1 MVSLHTRSRLLVCV
15 LSLVLGVAWGSPA
28 NAQGLSGADLPGG
41 SFLGSVPGL
50 GSFDVGG
57 MRLTPNVR
65 VGFQWMGLNFN
76 LPTLDALQFGPTG
89 AAPIDIQLKDARV
102 WVGSVGL
109 EAQLSPALS
118 LFVNAEANA
127 KRTASAVTSDDPL
140 RAVPLLLPAEPNR
153 WDASQLEWWA
163 VEGGVAYSIM
173 NDVALLGGLR
183 RDHLSFGLDNPRDAF
198 GNPVN
203 LGFSIPGI
211 ILANRT
217 AAADFQLK
225 LLVPYLGL
233 RFTGDNYRG
242 SLSWSPFANA
252 AVKVPDHFIRNLSV
266 LPLSLFTFS
275 EALEWKYSMFRTGTQ
290 FEGAL
295 DYDLRLSS
303 NFSIKAWAKG
313 TWLRVR
319 GKGNLDELAKV
330 FVSVLGTPV
339 LFDSISGGNSATAT
353 LTTYRLAMG
362 LGAELNF

>member
-15 LSLVLGVAWGSPA
+15 LSFVMVLAWGPPA

-41 SFLGSVPGL
+41 SFLASVPGL
-50 GSFDVGG
+50 GSFDVRG

-76 LPTLDALQFGPTG
+76 LPTLDALQIGFTG

-127 KRTASAVTSDDPL
+127 KRTASAVTSEDPL
-140 RAVPLLLPAEPNR
+140 GNLTGLVPNR
-153 WDASQLEWWA
+153 WDASHLEWWA
-163 VEGGVAYSIM
+163 VEGGVAYNIM
-173 NDVALLGGLR
+173 NDVAVFAGLR

-198 GNPVN
+198 GNPIN
-203 LGFSIPGI
+203 SSISVPGI
-211 ILANRT
+211 VLITET

-225 LLVPYLGL
+225 LWVPYLGL
-233 RFTGDNYRG
+233 RFVGANYRG

-252 AVKVPDHFIRNLSV
+252 AVKVPDHFIDNIFVFPAPGVTVSTG
-266 LPLSLFTFS
+266 F
-275 EALEWKYSMFRTGTQ
+275 EWKYSMFRTGTQ
-290 FEGAL
+290 FAGDF
-295 DYDLRLSS
+295 DYDLRLTS
-303 NFSIKAWAKG
+303 NFSLKAWAKG
-313 TWLRVR
+313 SWLRVR
-319 GKGNLDELAKV
+319 GRGNLDELLNS
-330 FVSVLGTPV
+330 FVSVGVQPPITIS
-339 LFDSISGGNSATAT
+339 DSLSGASSATAT
-353 LTTYRLAMG
+353 LTTYQLAMG